1 MRNKIQAPDKQVLHK
16 QVPKA
21 QALQK
26 EKDPRLVAVGGFGQ
40 VICPSLI
47 VATFLASSTERPG
60 PSHELLKGT
69 PASTNPLFRSG
80 HSEHNAAV
88 ATPVMMRGGNPASA
102 HISLRLQCLCHAISS
117 SRSVRRRGWPRPCDG
132 CLPFS

>member
-1 MRNKIQAPDKQVLHK
+1 MIY
-16 QVPKA
+16 
-21 QALQK
+21 
-26 EKDPRLVAVGGFGQ
+26 
-40 VICPSLI
+40 PSLI

-88 ATPVMMRGGNPASA
+88 ATPVMMRGGTPPLPISFYGCNVSVMLLAPREVCEGAVGLGHAMGVFLFLEGGSGLIDCVYDLGRQALFIRHAATSAS
-102 HISLRLQCLCHAISS
+102 RLH
-117 SRSVRRRGWPRPCDG
+117 
-132 CLPFS
+132 